1 MIKTKG
7 LYRCS
12 YYISVIEAKTSLE
25 ANQMNKNELIQK
37 VKHLNPL
44 RSMTSWN
51 KLSVEELQEL
61 YDDFKKIDN
70 AQMTE
75 QVKEENVLEIANE
88 YGDNQADEA
97 IEEAEH
103 LNDSQYEG

>member
-1 MIKTKG
+1 
-7 LYRCS
+7 
-12 YYISVIEAKTSLE
+12 
-25 ANQMNKNELIQK
+25 MNKNELIQK

-70 AQMTE
+70 ADICDICGAFIELRISKKSPKYTGFVCHKCKHHNIRPAIDNAEMTK
-75 QVKEENVLEIANE
+75 QVKEENVREIANE
-88 YGDNQADEA
+88 TEL
-97 IEEAEH
+97 EEE
-103 LNDSQYEG
+103 